1 MVIIIKSFGEI
12 YESIK
17 SKFYNKTKLD
27 IEKGSVID
35 MFTSS
40 IAEEIE
46 DAHKVIEDNKKPYL
60 FTEQSGSELDSTGYF
75 VSCPRYANESDTNY
89 FYRMINW
96 NANNASCNATSIDN
110 ACKGLKYSKAANY
123 VAYTSGVG
131 TATIYLIPLSYSEE
145 DKEKCLLEAQEK
157 VSIVI
162 NPSSRVE
169 FKVPDPRYVKLVAYL
184 DVSDGTDA
192 AVIKAT
198 IVQKVKEYIN
208 GIAPG
213 EKLYL
218 GQINRI
224 GLEPKEVEYFN
235 IVQIYIN
242 DDEATDFEILQTIE
256 AKFIF
261 DEIIWWNV
269 EG

>member
-1 MVIIIKSFGEI
+1 MVKYTCIDSFCGAGGLGLGLQQAGFDIRLSFDIDNRCIK
-12 YESIK
+12 
-17 SKFYNKTKLD
+17 T
-27 IEKGSVID
+27 IE
-35 MFTSS
+35 
-40 IAEEIE
+40 A
-46 DAHKVIEDNKKPYL
+46 NKKPYL

-192 AVIKAT
+192 AAIKAT

-208 GIAPG
+208 GISPG